1 MAQSI
6 REFAGAP
13 HNEPSRRNFERRRQ
27 AVPVEIDNRREERR
41 ENSPG
46 VRGLIA
52 ALFDAR

>member
-13 HNEPSRRNFERRRQ
+13 HNEPSRRSFERRRQ